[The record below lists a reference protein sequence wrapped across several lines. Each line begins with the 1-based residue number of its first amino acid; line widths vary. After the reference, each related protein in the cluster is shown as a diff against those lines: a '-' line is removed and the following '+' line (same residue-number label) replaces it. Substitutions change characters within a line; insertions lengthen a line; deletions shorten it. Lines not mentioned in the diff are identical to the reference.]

1 VSAELIQVIRTDMEG
16 RGKGVE
22 GDPYRRIVQYWSTD
36 GKLLAEV
43 DPCQRGGRIVAGDTE
58 GET

>member
-1 VSAELIQVIRTDMEG
+1 MEG